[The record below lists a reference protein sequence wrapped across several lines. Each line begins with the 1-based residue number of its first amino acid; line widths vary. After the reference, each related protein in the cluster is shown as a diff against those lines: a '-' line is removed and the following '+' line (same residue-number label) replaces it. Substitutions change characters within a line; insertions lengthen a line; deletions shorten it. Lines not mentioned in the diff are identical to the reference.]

1 MTDKTRTFIK
11 RFVELR
17 DNSYLKDAGSGGE
30 GSFGSQLI
38 DRRMTLSDIDRR
50 INAIVAPLS

>member
-1 MTDKTRTFIK
+1 MTEKTLIR

-17 DNSYLKDAGSGGE
+17 DNSYLRDAGSGGE
-30 GSFGSQLI
+30 GSFRSQLVDQRI
-38 DRRMTLSDIDRR
+38 NLSDRDRR